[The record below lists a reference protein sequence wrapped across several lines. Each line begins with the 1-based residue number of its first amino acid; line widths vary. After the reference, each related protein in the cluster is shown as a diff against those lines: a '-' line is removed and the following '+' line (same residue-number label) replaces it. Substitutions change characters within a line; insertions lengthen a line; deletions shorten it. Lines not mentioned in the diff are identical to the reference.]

1 MIVKNEE
8 KVITRLLESVITVID
23 TFCICDTGCTD
34 NTINIMRDFF
44 NKHNIKGKFV
54 FEEFKDFGH
63 NRTFALKQC
72 LSMDADYI
80 LLLDADMVLS
90 IDASYSVKDLK
101 RQIKNYD
108 AIYIFQGSDK
118 FFYKNVRLV
127 KNTNIFSYWGVTHE
141 YVKIDTSNPRYG
153 TINKNEIFINDIGD
167 GGAKSDKFLRDI
179 RLLSKGLEEDPDNDR
194 YNFYIAN
201 SYKDLGQFD
210 NAIKHYLHRIKVGGW
225 FEEIW
230 YSYYNIGHC
239 YKFKGDMVNAIHYWM
254 EAYQFY
260 PKRLENLYEII
271 GYYRNNGKNNLAYAF
286 FMIADNQRKLYLNQ
300 NVDYLFLEKDVYEYK
315 LDYELSII
323 GYYCNEH
330 NFDLAKYCMRVISNP
345 IPEEYIIRNV
355 FSNYK
360 FYTPKL
366 VDFSIQSDYLKK
378 LDSLSKTALIK
389 NDDFVS
395 SSPSLVFHDGEL
407 FINVRFVNYSIDDN
421 GNYVQKEKI
430 ETRNVLYTFNT
441 NNQMWIQTDSLLLN
455 HNTDLDNLYVGLEDL
470 RLFSYNDKLLYI
482 ANRGLSY
489 HNICIETGTIDTNTG
504 VLFDSGMLKKENQG
518 QIEKNWLLFNDEKNN
533 KLKCVYNWYPL
544 IIGDIWYPLTIGEED
559 IISTFEFTQTHS
571 IPTPNFFRFVR
582 GSTNGVN
589 IGDEIWFICHVVSYE
604 DRRFYYHIF
613 VVLDKDTLNLKR
625 YSKLFTFC
633 KEKVEYTLGFVF
645 MKDEFII
652 GYSTL
657 DKTTNF
663 IQISK
668 ESIENLFI

>member
-1 MIVKNEE
+1 MTKICLNMIVKNEE
-8 KVITRLLESVITVID
+8 KVIIRLLESVINVID
-23 TFCICDTGCTD
+23 MYCICDTGCTD
-34 NTINIMRDFF
+34 NTIKLMRDFF
-44 NKHNIKGKFV
+44 DKHNITGKFV

-72 LSMDADYI
+72 LTMDADYI
-80 LLLDADMVLS
+80 LLVDADMILS
-90 IDASYSVKDLK
+90 INNGYTVNDLK

-127 KNTNIFSYWGVTHE
+127 KNTNVFSYWGVTHE
-141 YVKIDTSNPRYG
+141 YVKIDINNPRYG
-153 TINKNEIFINDIGD
+153 TINKDEVFINDIGD
-167 GGAKSDKFLRDI
+167 GGAKTDKFIRDI

-210 NAIKHYLHRIKVGGW
+210 NAIKHYLHRIKIGGW
-225 FEEIW
+225 FEEVW
-230 YSYYNIGHC
+230 YSYYNIGQC
-239 YKFKGDMVNAIHYWM
+239 YKFKGDMVNAVHYWM

-271 GYYRNNGKNNLAYAF
+271 GYYRNIGKNNLAYAF
-286 FMIADNQRKLYLNQ
+286 FLIADNQRKLYLNQ

-330 NFDLAKYCMRVISNP
+330 NFDLAKYCMRVISNH

-355 FSNYK
+355 LSNYK

-366 VDFSIQSDYLKK
+366 LDFAMQSDCLKN
-378 LDSLSKTALIK
+378 LDSLSKTSLVL
-389 NDDFVS
+389 DSDFVS

-430 ETRNVLYTFNT
+430 ETRNVLYSFNT
-441 NNQMWIQTDSLLLN
+441 FSKLWFQTDSKLLN
-455 HNTDLDNLYVGLEDL
+455 HNADLDNLYVGLEDL

-489 HNICIETGTIDTNTG
+489 HNITIETGTIDTNSG
-504 VLFDSGMLKKENQG
+504 VLFDSGLLKKENQG
-518 QIEKNWLLFNDEKNN
+518 QIEKNWLLFSDEKNN

-544 IIGDIWYPLTIGEED
+544 IIGDIDDNFL
-559 IISTFEFTQTHS
+559 FTQSHS

-604 DRRFYYHIF
+604 ERRYYYHIF
-613 VVLDKDTLNLKR
+613 IVLDRDTLNLKR
-625 YSKLFTFC
+625 YSKLFTFN
-633 KEKVEYTLGFVF
+633 KEKVEYTLGFVY
-645 MKDEFII
+645 FIKNDTFLI

-663 IQISK
+663 IQVSK
-668 ESIENLFI
+668 ESIEKIFI

>member
-8 KVITRLLESVITVID
+8 KVITRLLESVISIID
-23 TFCICDTGCTD
+23 TYCICDTGCTD
-34 NTINIMRDFF
+34 KTIDIMREFF
-44 NKHNIKGKFV
+44 DKHNIKGKFV
-54 FEEFKDFGH
+54 YEPFKDFGY

-72 LSMDADYI
+72 LTMDADYN
-80 LLLDADMVLS
+80 LLLDADMILS
-90 IDASYSVKDLK
+90 IDPAFTAKDLK

-108 AIYIFQGSDK
+108 AIYLYQGSEK

-127 KNTNIFSYWGVTHE
+127 KNSSVFSYWGVTHE
-141 YVKIDTSNPRYG
+141 YVKIDMNNPRYG
-153 TINKNEIFINDIGD
+153 TVDRKEVFIKDIGD
-167 GGAKSDKFLRDI
+167 GGSKADKFARDV

-254 EAYQFY
+254 EGYQFY

-286 FMIADNQRKLYLNQ
+286 FMIADEQRKLYLNQ

-315 LDYELSII
+315 LDYELTII

-330 NFDLAKYCMRVISNP
+330 NFDLAKYCMKVISNH

-355 FSNYK
+355 LSNYK

-366 VDFSIQSDYLKK
+366 QDYAIQSDYLKK
-378 LDSLSKTALIK
+378 IDSLSQTSLVMD
-389 NDDFVS
+389 NDFVS
-395 SSPSLVFHDGEL
+395 SSPSLVLHNDEL
-407 FINVRFVNYSIDDN
+407 FINVRFVNYKIDDN
-421 GNYVQKEKI
+421 GGYVQKEKI
-430 ETRNVLYTFNT
+430 ETRNVLYSFSI
-441 NNQMWIQTDSLLLN
+441 NNDIWIQTDALLLN

-470 RLFSYNDKLLYI
+470 RLFSNKDKLLYI

-489 HNICIETGTIDTNTG
+489 HNICVETGTVDTNSG

-518 QIEKNWLLFNDEKNN
+518 QIEKNWLLFYDDVND

-544 IIGDIWYPLTIGEED
+544 VIGDIND
-559 IISTFEFTQTHS
+559 KDFVFKQTHS
-571 IPTPNFFRFVR
+571 IETPNFFRFVR
-582 GSTNGVN
+582 GSTNGVT

-604 DRRFYYHIF
+604 DRRYYYHLF
-613 VVLDKDTLNLKR
+613 VVLDKNTFNLKKYTR
-625 YSKLFTFC
+625 LFTFT
-633 KEKVEYTLGFVF
+633 KEKVEYTLGFVHLKNDNF
-645 MKDEFII
+645 LI

-663 IQISK
+663 MEISRK
-668 ESIENLFI
+668 SVDELIYKRI